1 MFGRFKKRFEYED
14 AKLGKVTIPR
24 GWAGELED
32 DVHELASDAGA
43 LLVNKSGTAAIVSGD
58 EGTVEKSEALL
69 AAEKK
74 VRDLK
79 AKVAK
84 ATGDEKQPIVDELK
98 VALAE
103 LKLQKN
109 S

>member
-1 MFGRFKKRFEYED
+1 MFARFARRFEYND
-14 AKLGKVTIPR
+14 PKLGKVTIPR

-32 DVHELASDAGA
+32 DVHQLASEAGA
-43 LLVNKSGTAAIVSGD
+43 LLVDKSATTTVVSND
-58 EGTVEKSEALL
+58 ESAGEKSEALL

-74 VRDLK
+74 VDDLR
-79 AKVAK
+79 AKVAA
-84 ATGDEKQPIVDELK
+84 ATGDDKPPIVAELK
-98 VALAE
+98 IALAE